1 MEVIINF
8 LSSFNI
14 GQETLFMLL
23 VLVTTIF
30 LVMALG
36 YIIIGASSPI
46 KRKLAH
52 ISSDDPLTRSRTSN
66 NQNIMNR
73 LESLAPLTS
82 SNNEKERQSTQSLLM
97 HAGFNQKNALSLF
110 YSLKSLTTIL
120 GIAIA
125 VGLYITLP
133 ISSKL
138 YTYMAGSAFIGLI
151 IPDIF
156 LKRMAKKRQNRIR
169 SGVADMLDLLVV
181 CTESGLGFNASL
193 RRVAD
198 EMVISHPD
206 LAEEMDTV
214 CLKIQAGKSMPDS
227 LREFILRT
235 GLDEFMGLVSMLSH
249 ASRVGGS
256 LVDSL
261 REYTEDYR
269 DKRQQAA
276 EEVAAKIPV
285 KMMFPMVLFIWP
297 CFFIVA
303 LGPALI
309 TLSEAFSGGTV
320 LG

>member
-1 MEVIINF
+1 MDTINDF

-14 GQETLFMLL
+14 SQEILFMLFIL
-23 VLVTTIF
+23 ITTVL
-30 LVMALG
+30 LVMTVG
-36 YIIIGASSPI
+36 YVVIGVNSPV
-46 KRKLAH
+46 KRKLAQ
-52 ISSDDPLTRSRTSN
+52 ISTGERVQRASAN
-66 NQNIMNR
+66 EKMMNS

-82 SNNEKERQSTQSLLM
+82 SKNEKERQSVRVLLM
-97 HAGFNQKNALSLF
+97 HAGFHQKNALSLF
-110 YSLKSLTTIL
+110 YSIKSLTTIIGL
-120 GIAIA
+120 LVALA
-125 VGLYITLP
+125 LYVSLPMSNKLYI
-133 ISSKL
+133 
-138 YTYMAGSAFIGLI
+138 YMAACAFLGLI
-151 IPDIF
+151 LPDII
-156 LKRMAKKRQNRIR
+156 LKKMVTKRQNRIR

-193 RRVAD
+193 RRVAN

-206 LAEEMDTV
+206 LADELDTV
-214 CLKIQAGKSMPDS
+214 CVKIQAGKSMPDS
-227 LREFILRT
+227 LREMIVRT

-276 EEVAAKIPV
+276 EEIAAKIPV

-303 LGPALI
+303 IGPSLI
-309 TLSEAFSGGTV
+309 TLSEAFSK
-320 LG
+320 